1 MEFQLR
7 IRDTYNK
14 ITFNDTVNAKSL
26 DDAILKS
33 RDTKIGWHYMY
44 IMSITSR
51 EKCGTISYF
60 NFPQYKDFDHQ
71 GKRRSL

>member
-1 MEFQLR
+1 MKFQLR
-7 IRDTYNK
+7 IRDTINK
-14 ITFNDTVNAKSL
+14 TTFNETVDAKSL

-51 EKCGTISYF
+51 EKCGTTSYL
-60 NFPQYKDFDHQ
+60 NFPQYRDFDHQ
-71 GKRRSL
+71 GKRR

>member
-7 IRDTYNK
+7 IRDTINK
-14 ITFNDTVNAKSL
+14 MTFNETVTAKSL

-33 RDTKIGWHYMY
+33 RENKIGWHYMY

-51 EKCGTISYF
+51 EQSKTTSYF
-60 NFPQYKDFDHQ
+60 NFPQYRDFDNQ
-71 GKRRSL
+71 GKRRAL

>member
-7 IRDTYNK
+7 IRDTINK

-33 RDTKIGWHYMY
+33 RDTKIGWHYMV
-44 IMSITSR
+44 ILSVTSR
-51 EKCGTISYF
+51 EKSKTISYF
-60 NFPQYKDFDHQ
+60 NFPQYTDFDNQ